1 MGERDHW
8 CSCVYTQS
16 GSYPQGP
23 QAREHLGKTLNSVFY
38 DSLKNTD
45 PLRRYRSLTT
55 TNLCLFCE
63 VAVHQYSSP
72 TCFTVCPDR
81 YTKMLLLQKL
91 WRKKW
96 RYVPLQPADKRHRFG
111 RAALTTPL
119 LPFTRWRFSRPPWRT
134 ERRHQFT
141 RETEQNGKLPFFRLF
156 GKPRQ
161 QRTVNESVQKTEAYP
176 QIYLTNHPTTRP
188 QTKRRQ

>member
-23 QAREHLGKTLNSVFY
+23 QAREHLGMTLSSVFY

-45 PLRRYRSLTT
+45 PLRQSRYLTT

-81 YTKMLLLQKL
+81 STTMLLLQKL
-91 WRKKW
+91 WYNKCPCNLLTN
-96 RYVPLQPADKRHRFG
+96 YTVLV
-111 RAALTTPL
+111 AL
-119 LPFTRWRFSRPPWRT
+119 RWQHLYPRSQRWPFSRSPWRT